1 MSLESEFIERD
12 MMVDAHAAATPALAE
27 TLGLKGLAV
36 GSAFVSVAASLPAS
50 AIVINRTLCLGLAAA
65 ATEATVAEMVAAY
78 RDAGV
83 ERFFVHCHPA
93 ARPPQ
98 LADWLVAAGLEKARG
113 WQKFSRG
120 RGALPGFETDLRIA
134 EIGPEHGEAFGR
146 IACDAFD
153 LGDDAAPWIARLA
166 GRPDWH
172 VFMTFAG
179 DEPAGAGALFVKD
192 GIGALDFG
200 CTAPKFRGRGS
211 QTAVLNRRIER
222 ALDLG
227 CREIVT
233 CTGVAVPGDAQHSYA
248 NIRRAGFR
256 ESYIRDNYAPPRR

>member
-1 MSLESEFIERD
+1 MSLDSEFIERD
-12 MMVDAHAAATPALAE
+12 MMIDAHAAATPALVEA
-27 TLGLKGLAV
+27 LGLQALSI
-36 GSAFVSVAASLPAS
+36 GSAFVSVAARLPAS

-65 ATEATVAEMVAAY
+65 ESEATVAEVVAAY

-83 ERFFVHCHPA
+83 QRFFVHCHPD

-98 LADWLVAAGLEKARG
+98 LGDWLVAAGLEKARA
-113 WQKFSRG
+113 WQKFARG
-120 RGALPGFETDLRIA
+120 REALPELKTDLRIA
-134 EIGPEHGEAFGR
+134 EIGPEHGRAFGR

-153 LGDDAAPWIARLA
+153 LGDDAAPWLA
-166 GRPDWH
+166 NLVGRPDWH

-200 CTAPKFRGRGS
+200 CTAPRFRGRGS
-211 QTAVLNRRIER
+211 QTAVLNKRIER

-227 CREIVT
+227 CLEIVT
-233 CTGVAVPGDAQHSYA
+233 CTGVAVPGDPQHSYA

-256 ESYIRDNYAPPRR
+256 ETYIRDNYAPPRR